1 MCNNK
6 NFFPVILMMFMLTVP
21 LIGTASASEIGDGTV
36 NVEALRLRAEPN
48 TSSTIL
54 CTVYLGEHVV
64 VLEKSGEDWYKVSYK
79 NVEGYMFGEYLDISA
94 TVETDLGYGRV
105 HDVDSRLNIRADAG
119 TKSRKVG
126 FLDKDAVV
134 KVTGIK
140 DGWYHIVAGEVSG
153 YVSGDYLVLCEAPE
167 GEVTDSPEGPGKGN
181 EAVANSSTEVGNEAT
196 EKIIAYAKEFL
207 GVPYVYGAS
216 GPDSFDCSGF
226 TQYVYAHFGYELNR
240 SASGQ
245 LDNGREVPLSEIQP
259 GDLVFFIYDGA
270 TTRASHVGIYIGND
284 EFIHAST
291 GSKYSVVISQLL
303 GGSYKRE
310 IVGVRRII

>member
-1 MCNNK
+1 MQKKKRVFRFSLMIVC
-6 NFFPVILMMFMLTVP
+6 FVLILA
-21 LIGTASASEIGDGTV
+21 GTASAAAVGEGTV

-48 TSSTIL
+48 TSSAIL
-54 CTVYLGEHVV
+54 STVYQGEHVV
-64 VLEKSGEDWYKVSYK
+64 VLQKVDDWYKVSYK
-79 NVEGYMFGEYLDISA
+79 DMEGYMFGEYLDIA
-94 TVETDLGYGRV
+94 TTVETNLGYGRV
-105 HDVDSRLNIRADAG
+105 YDVDSSLNVRADAG
-119 TKSRKVG
+119 TNSRKVG
-126 FLDKDAVV
+126 SLDKDAVV
-134 KVTGIK
+134 EITGIK
-140 DGWYHIVAGEVSG
+140 DGWYHIVAGDLSG
-153 YVSGDYLVLCEAPE
+153 YVSGDYLELCAAPE
-167 GEVTDSPEGPGKGN
+167 NGAADASEISAEKENGSGN
-181 EAVANSSTEVGNEAT
+181 ETADE
-196 EKIIAYAKEFL
+196 IIAYAKEFL

-226 TQYVYAHFGYELNR
+226 TKYVYAHFGYELNR

-245 LDNGREVPLSEIQP
+245 LDNGREVSLNEIQS